1 MTTRTRVGTSVLVAL
16 TLFAGAAVAPG
27 PSSAQ
32 TSDPMPIRIGFQ
44 AVASWLLFGAR
55 ALGIY
60 EKAGLTPT
68 FLKFTAGAPMIAA
81 AQGRS
86 VDVTMVGTVPFLA
99 GVSQGVDW
107 VMIGIDNE
115 YPRAVG
121 IVVRNDSGIKTLAD
135 LRGKTIAFFR
145 GSTSHYAVLTIL
157 KRQGIPLTEV
167 KLLYLDP
174 AQQLAAMLNKNIDAA
189 AVWEPWLQK
198 LIHQANGRILVREAD
213 IGLYTGMGGYAVRRD
228 WLQTNREAARR
239 YLEALL
245 QAYDALEKDP
255 APALKAVGQ
264 EMGLPDE
271 WTRAIFDAAGLPSI
285 YRQTDPTY
293 HYSLAR
299 GTAFEKNMK
308 DLAQFL
314 LEEKIIPKAV
324 DVTQHIDASVMA
336 EVLKAHKKMR

>member
-1 MTTRTRVGTSVLVAL
+1 MTKRTRAGTSLFIAL
-16 TLFAGAAVAPG
+16 TLFTGAAVVPA

-32 TSDPMPIRIGFQ
+32 PTDPLPIRIGFQ

-55 ALGIY
+55 SLGMY

-86 VDVTMVGTVPFLA
+86 VDTTMVGTVPFLA
-99 GVSQGVDW
+99 GISQGVDW

-121 IVVRNDSGIKTLAD
+121 VVVRNDSGIKTLAD

-145 GSTSHYAVLTIL
+145 GSTSHYAMLTIL

-167 KLLYLDP
+167 KLLYLEP

-189 AVWEPWLQK
+189 AVWEPWMQK

-213 IGLYTGMGGYAVRRD
+213 LGLYTGMGGYAVRRD
-228 WLQTNREAARR
+228 WLAANREAARR

-255 APALKAVGQ
+255 SPALKAVGQ

-271 WTRAIFDAAGLPSI
+271 WTRAIFDVAGLPAI

-293 HYSLAR
+293 AYSLAR

-314 LEEKIIPKAV
+314 YEEKIIPKAV
-324 DVTQHIDASVMA
+324 DVTEHIDGSVMA
-336 EVLKAHKKMR
+336 EVLKAHRKAR